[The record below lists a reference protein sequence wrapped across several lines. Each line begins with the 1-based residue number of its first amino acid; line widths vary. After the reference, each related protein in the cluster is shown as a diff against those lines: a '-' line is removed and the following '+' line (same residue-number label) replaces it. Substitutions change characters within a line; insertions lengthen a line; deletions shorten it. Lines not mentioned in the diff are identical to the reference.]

1 MLIPTRSFRAPWSS
15 TIHLPK
21 SPLPPRPVIPS
32 PYLAKC
38 ADELYAWQSRR
49 TDRETFVLHDGPPYA
64 NGGLH
69 LGHAL
74 NKILKDIICR
84 FQVSQGKRVQYVPGW
99 DCHGLPIE
107 VKALQALKKNH
118 ESLSPVAIREAAKK
132 LAEQTIEEQK
142 AGFKNWAV
150 MGDWDN
156 AYTTIDPAF
165 ELNQLQIFRNM
176 VKRGT
181 IAPRYVVDSF

>member
-1 MLIPTRSFRAPWSS
+1 MLIPTRSLRASWSA

-21 SPLPPRPVIPS
+21 SKLPPRPAIPS
-32 PYLAKC
+32 PYLSKST
-38 ADELYAWQSRR
+38 DELYTWQSSQ
-49 TDRETFVLHDGPPYA
+49 TDRESFVLHDGPPYA
-64 NGGLH
+64 NGSLH

-84 FQVSQGKRVQYVPGW
+84 FQLSQGKRVQYIPGW

-132 LAEQTIEEQK
+132 LAQKTIEEQK
-142 AGFKNWAV
+142 TGFKDWAV
-150 MGDWDN
+150 MGDWEK
-156 AYTTIDPAF
+156 AYTTIDPEF
-165 ELNQLQIFRNM
+165 QLNQLQVFRDM
-176 VKRGT
+176 VKKGT
-181 IAPRYVVDSF
+181 T